1 MSPSYEPALGS
12 RPPVAPARPGYPS
25 PPHGVPAAGLG
36 GPPAGSP
43 VPPTIPQATAPRV
56 NIAGAPGSRA
66 APTAPAAGAT
76 SPTTASMQIYG
87 MAASPERH
95 GTRAGLVLLYA
106 PSYAQFSPAYLLHER
121 DLIIGREPTSG
132 ICIPEASVSRQ
143 HARVH
148 YKDGRWVLTDLGG
161 RNGTIVDGEFVQEV
175 ALEPLHEIRVG
186 DAIFKFVQAGAE
198 SYGRYR
204 IDGALLAASS
214 ADEVEELR
222 QRQARIIGGYQI
234 DRLAYALRRV
244 AKTSL
249 SVILL
254 GESGTGKE
262 VFAQALHDWSG
273 RRGAFQAVNCAAIPA
288 TLLESE
294 LFGYKRGA
302 FSGADR
308 DKMGIVRAADKGTLF
323 LDEIG
328 DMPIEAQAKL
338 LRLLQ
343 SKEVV
348 PIGATH
354 AEPVDVRIVC
364 ATHRDLG
371 KLQQANKFRGDL
383 FARLNEY
390 SLLLPPV
397 RERKEDLFSL
407 CRGLLA
413 RHGRP
418 ELNLSFPFMT
428 GMLHYDFP
436 FNVRELEA
444 FIKRGIALCD
454 GDTLDAPQLPDE
466 IKELM
471 KGYAVRGKPPVVSP
485 PFPPAGMPVVN
496 VVHQVHGGHPASSTP
511 APSSTPARAGLPSEA
526 ELRALLAQHRGNVA
540 AVGREFGKERMQV
553 HRWMKR
559 YGIDVEEYR

>member
-1 MSPSYEPALGS
+1 MAPPGI
-12 RPPVAPARPGYPS
+12 RP
-25 PPHGVPAAGLG
+25 
-36 GPPAGSP
+36 GPPAGTR
-43 VPPTIPQATAPRV
+43 VPPTIPQQPSAVFRQAPP
-56 NIAGAPGSRA
+56 A
-66 APTAPAAGAT
+66 AAGAG
-76 SPTTASMQIYG
+76 TTATMQAYG
-87 MAASPERH
+87 GNASPDRP

-106 PSYAQFSPAYLLHER
+106 PSFAQFDAAYQLHER
-121 DLIIGREPTSG
+121 DLIIGRELTAG
-132 ICIPEASVSRQ
+132 ICVPEASVSRQ
-143 HARVH
+143 HARIH

-175 ALEPLHEIRVG
+175 VLEPLHEIRVG

-198 SYGRYR
+198 SYARYR
-204 IDGALLAASS
+204 IDGTLLGAQPG
-214 ADEVEELR
+214 EETD
-222 QRQARIIGGYQI
+222 ARVRRGRIVGGYQI
-234 DRLAYALRRV
+234 DRLASAIKRV
-244 AKTSL
+244 ARTEL
-249 SVILL
+249 SVIVL

-262 VFAQALHDWSG
+262 VFAQQLHEWSG

-308 DKMGIVRAADKGTLF
+308 DKIGIVRAADGGTLF

-328 DMPIEAQAKL
+328 DMPVEAQAKL

-343 SKEVV
+343 SKEIV
-348 PIGATH
+348 PIGATQP
-354 AEPVDVRIVC
+354 ERVDVRIVC
-364 ATHRDLG
+364 ATHRDLI
-371 KLQQANKFRGDL
+371 KLQQAGKFRGDL

-390 SLLLPPV
+390 SVNLPAL
-397 RERKEDLFSL
+397 RERKEDIFAL
-407 CRGLLA
+407 CRALLE

-418 ELNLSFPFMT
+418 QLGMTFPFMT
-428 GMLHYDFP
+428 GLLHYDYP

-454 GDTLDAPQLPDE
+454 GAELDTPHLPDE

-471 KGYAVRGKPPVVSP
+471 KVYAVRNRQP
-485 PFPPAGMPVVN
+485 
-496 VVHQVHGGHPASSTP
+496 TP
-511 APSSTPARAGLPSEA
+511 AAAVVAGGAPGAAGIGAPSGAGAARTGIPTEP

-540 AVGREFGKERMQV
+540 AVGREYGKERMQV

-559 YGIDVEEYR
+559 YGIDVGEYR